1 MVFGEGARGP
11 GRVALRQAAGV
22 KQASLRH
29 QGALVGRLPVA
40 DTALATKGV
49 SIRQVEA
56 TNYSQP
62 TIQNLHREQ
71 KHSSGRDRPDAIV
84 RTRVCCISTD

>member
-1 MVFGEGARGP
+1 MVFGEGARDP

-29 QGALVGRLPVA
+29 QGALVLVA
-40 DTALATKGV
+40 DTALGTKEV
-49 SIRQVEA
+49 SIRQAEA

-62 TIQNLHREQ
+62 TVQNL
-71 KHSSGRDRPDAIV
+71 P
-84 RTRVCCISTD
+84 

>member
-40 DTALATKGV
+40 DTASRRFKIFIGSR
-49 SIRQVEA
+49 SI
-56 TNYSQP
+56 
-62 TIQNLHREQ
+62 
-71 KHSSGRDRPDAIV
+71 RPDASV
-84 RTRVCCISTD
+84 LHFYRLSHPDEGFDSP